1 MKKSFLR
8 QVMSLLLAAVLVA
21 SCLFAINVAAEGENI
36 VWGTTGNLKWELN
49 KDTYVLR
56 LIGTGATGDFCHV
69 NSWSKFV
76 IDERPWQNYYAF
88 IEKVIVEEGVT
99 QIGSYCFC
107 DCNQLV
113 SVSLPNTLDR
123 IGDNAFE
130 NCVRLT
136 SIDLPAGLRIIGG
149 SAFIKCQR
157 LSGKIV
163 IPGGIINI
171 GANAFNGCNSLE
183 DAVISR
189 GTASIGEGT
198 FSGCTSLKTVTL
210 PKGFTGVGGSAFA
223 NCSALTDIYYGG
235 TEDEWSDISINATGN
250 QYFNTATKHFN
261 VHDHRYITER
271 VEPTCTQTGVEVKT
285 CAECGEKITNIIPA
299 TGHFYGEEIDG
310 IKTCIVC
317 GHVQVHPVE
326 ITVCDARANKGQV
339 KVPITLDYNP
349 GISTLLLKIGY
360 DSEVFTLSEV
370 IDGEILG
377 EAVHSDKLTADPYT
391 LSWENDLETTDI
403 PATGVIATLV
413 FDIKEE
419 AVMGNYSITVTKGQA
434 ANSALELFETSCT
447 DGTVRFDAKLIG
459 DINDDG
465 EVTPAD
471 RMMLSRFI
479 ADWDGYDTTTCNIH
493 AADING
499 DGEVDVI
506 DRMIL
511 ARFVADWEDYK
522 VYFE

>member
-1 MKKSFLR
+1 MKKNLLR
-8 QVMSLLLAAVLVA
+8 QAMSLLLAAVLVA

-36 VWGTTGNLKWELN
+36 VQGTTGSIKWVL
-49 KDTYVLR
+49 DLDRYVLT
-56 LIGTGATGDFCHV
+56 LSGTGETDGYYNAIKGSFYD
-69 NSWSKFV
+69 
-76 IDERPWQNYYAF
+76 RPWQNYLAH
-88 IEKVIVEEGVT
+88 IEKIVVEEGVT
-99 QIGSYCFC
+99 RIGSACFC

-113 SVSLPNTLDR
+113 SLSLPSSLKS
-123 IGDNAFE
+123 IGRAAFSSDI
-130 NCVRLT
+130 RLG
-136 SIDLPAGLRIIGG
+136 SIDLPKGLTSIEPY
-149 SAFIKCQR
+149 AFENCQR
-157 LSGKIV
+157 LSGKLI
-163 IPGGIINI
+163 IPGVLNI
-171 GANAFNGCNSLE
+171 GDTAFSNCTALT
-183 DAVISR
+183 DVVISR
-189 GTASIGEGT
+189 GTISVGSAA
-198 FSGCTSLKTVTL
+198 FDGCTSLKTVTL
-210 PKGFTGVGGSAFA
+210 SQGVVSVGEKAFGS
-223 NCSALTDIYYGG
+223 CSALTDIYYGG

-271 VEPTCTQTGVEVKT
+271 VEPDCTHTGAEVKT

-299 TGHFYGEEIDG
+299 TGHFYGEEIEG
-310 IKTCIVC
+310 VKSCIVC

-391 LSWENDLETTDI
+391 LSWENDLSTTDI

-419 AVMGNYSITVTKGQA
+419 AVMGNYNITVTKGQA

-493 AADING
+493 AADVNG